1 MTNAIYISV
10 SDMPK
15 VSRALIFGVIGVI
28 LFLVICTIYLCVRIR
43 RERKL
48 FRELK
53 AAGLANFEEGNPD
66 SINPDL
72 GLDEQADL
80 LPYDKKYEFPRDRL
94 KLGKQLG
101 AGAFGKTRFSFH
113 ATPTRIFIYYS
124 ECFSHLQNSNFLIH
138 EEIVS
143 VYFFFGSIIKQVL
156 LSKVLHKAFCHMKM
170 KQRSLLKWS
179 SKWLIMRFVAIE
191 PYEFLKIVL
200 KLLLIWC

>member
-1 MTNAIYISV
+1 
-10 SDMPK
+10 MPK

-28 LFLVICTIYLCVRIR
+28 LFLVICTLYLCVRIR

-66 SINPDL
+66 SINPEL

-101 AGAFGKTRFSFH
+101 AGAFG
-113 ATPTRIFIYYS
+113 
-124 ECFSHLQNSNFLIH
+124 
-138 EEIVS
+138 IV
-143 VYFFFGSIIKQVL
+143 IKG
-156 LSKVLHKAFCHMKM
+156 
-170 KQRSLLKWS
+170 
-179 SKWLIMRFVAIE
+179 VAQGIL
-191 PYEFLKIVL
+191 PYENETTVAVKMVKQMADNEVSFEFQLNKLIV
-200 KLLLIWC
+200 